1 MRLEFAP
8 INPADLN
15 VLEGKYG
22 TLPQLPTVPGIEG
35 VGRVVKE
42 GAREPGQESLLG
54 RRVLLPHGYGTWR
67 QLGVTR
73 AASLVVVPES
83 IPVQQAAMLRI
94 NPATA
99 LCLLREFVP
108 LQPGDWVVQNAANS
122 GVGRA
127 VIQIAHACGWKTVN
141 VVRRA
146 GLDSD
151 LRSIGADVV
160 LEEGDHLAKRI
171 AEATTGAPIRLG
183 LNAVGG
189 ECALG
194 LTKVLAEGGTLVTYG
209 AMALQPLRIPN
220 GLLIFKDL
228 SFRGF
233 WVSRWYEKATPEQKL
248 SLFRELF
255 EWAGTGIL
263 HTPVEAVYPLSEAQA
278 AVSHAMRAQRTGKVL
293 FQG

>member
-1 MRLEFAP
+1 MRC
-8 INPADLN
+8 PA
-15 VLEGKYG
+15 V
-22 TLPQLPTVPGIEG
+22 
-35 VGRVVKE
+35 
-42 GAREPGQESLLG
+42 A
-54 RRVLLPHGYGTWR
+54 
-67 QLGVTR
+67 
-73 AASLVVVPES
+73 LVAVPES
-83 IPVQQAAMLRI
+83 IPVEQAAMLRI

-99 LCLLREFVP
+99 LCLLEEFVHF
-108 LQPGDWVVQNAANS
+108 QPGEWVVQNAANS

-127 VIQIAHACGWKTVN
+127 VIQIARACGWRTVN

-146 GLDSD
+146 GLEEE

-171 AEATTGAPIRLG
+171 VEATNGAPIRLG

-194 LTKVLAEGGTLVTYG
+194 LAKALAEGGTLATYG
-209 AMALQPLRIPN
+209 AMSLQPLRIPN

-248 SLFRELF
+248 SLFKKLF
-255 EWAGTGIL
+255 AWAEAGVL
-263 HTPVEAVYPLSEAQA
+263 HTPVEAVYPLSEAPA
-278 AVSHAMRAQRTGKVL
+278 AVAHAMRARRSGKVL